1 LVPIGETVEWIKC
14 ECKEKHE
21 KDLGYTSKPLNEEF
35 PVTINAGN
43 GVVVTFPAIE
53 KIEEEKVAW
62 GQVEPLK
69 EKQLPAALPPED
81 AFRAGVKT
89 QIINAVIPEGSFL
102 TIEFY
107 IPGFMMNFEF
117 MVYWWDAVAE
127 EWVEVPFT
135 IEPNLRSPG
144 GRVIAEW
151 PETGIFVLVT
161 R

>member
-1 LVPIGETVEWIKC
+1 
-14 ECKEKHE
+14 
-21 KDLGYTSKPLNEEF
+21 
-35 PVTINAGN
+35 
-43 GVVVTFPAIE
+43 
-53 KIEEEKVAW
+53 
-62 GQVEPLK
+62 LK

-89 QIINAVIPEGSFL
+89 QIMNAVIPEGSFL

-107 IPGFMMNFEF
+107 IPGFMMDFEF

-127 EWVEVPFT
+127 EWVEVPFI

-161 R
+161 Q